1 MESIDEE
8 VKKAREE
15 EVQAELKEAIAK
27 KFCGNSYPKVSID
40 LEEYLA
46 LKELSRD
53 YGRLMRVVQDNAD
66 LNYNGTDIRT
76 SGDEIMQAIKLLDP
90 VFYEDLFRTLK
101 EKENE

>member
-1 MESIDEE
+1 METIDEE
-8 VKKAREE
+8 VKKAKEE
-15 EVQAELKEAIAK
+15 EAQAELKEAIAK
-27 KFCGNSYPKVSID
+27 KFCGNIHPKVSID

-66 LNYNGTDIRT
+66 LNYNGTNIRT

>member
-27 KFCGNSYPKVSID
+27 KFCGNSYTKVSID

-46 LKELSRD
+46 LRELERD
-53 YGRLMRVVQDNAD
+53 YGRIMRVIQDNAD
-66 LNYNGTDIRT
+66 LNYSGEKVRT

-101 EKENE
+101 EKEN

>member
-1 MESIDEE
+1 MKTIDQE
-8 VKKAREE
+8 VKKAKAQEA
-15 EVQAELKEAIAK
+15 QATLKEAIAK
-27 KFCGNSYPKVSID
+27 KFCGSSNPKVTID

-66 LNYNGTDIRT
+66 LNYDGTEIRT
-76 SGDEIMQAIKLLDP
+76 NDREITQAIKLLDP
-90 VFYEDLFRTLK
+90 VFYEDLLRTLK

>member
-1 MESIDEE
+1 METIDEE
-8 VKKAREE
+8 VKKAKEE
-15 EVQAELKEAIAK
+15 EAQAELKEAIAK
-27 KFCGNSYPKVSID
+27 KFCGSSNPKVTID

-66 LNYNGTDIRT
+66 LNYNGTDLRT